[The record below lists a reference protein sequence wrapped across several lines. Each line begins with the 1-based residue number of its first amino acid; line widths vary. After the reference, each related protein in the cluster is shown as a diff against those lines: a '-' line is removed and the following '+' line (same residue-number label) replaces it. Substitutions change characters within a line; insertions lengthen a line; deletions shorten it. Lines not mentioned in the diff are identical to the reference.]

1 MIKHSENTE
10 PSNSTKPVLAN
21 RIFKLRA
28 WVRNELMVNVVSID
42 FNNEF
47 ITWDDNQYDRCVPP
61 NKCYE
66 IETFDDIVLM
76 QFTNFKDKKGIDIYE
91 GDIIQDIRFKYK
103 YIVVY
108 EGNQYVAKSNTGSI
122 GLFETEDR
130 YKIIGNRFQNPEL
143 LQDVF

>member
-1 MIKHSENTE
+1 MQDIKINDKSPHCS
-10 PSNSTKPVLAN
+10 KHVLAN

-91 GDIIQDIRFKYK
+91 GDKIKYK
-103 YIVVY
+103 NLKGYLTIV
-108 EGNQYVAKSNTGSI
+108 
-122 GLFETEDR
+122 FENGAFGYYGISCFFTLLETNAEH
-130 YKIIGNRFQNPEL
+130 IEVIGNVFQDSE
-143 LQDVF
+143 